1 MQRSRQFSLNSYQN
15 ISDYFCLIMQISLKY
30 LFGEPECKNGPAA
43 KMFCG
48 LDISKPEL
56 DQNGTI
62 PEQNWTRTELDQ
74 NGTIPEQN
82 WTRTELHQN
91 GTKAERYQN
100 SIVSERIYIRKGKQK
115 KEKEKERKGKE
126 ETAWERTSLLRVI
139 LRAPKLH
146 TRFWTNLRRK
156 NASPS

>member
-56 DQNGTI
+56 DQNGT
-62 PEQNWTRTELDQ
+62 
-74 NGTIPEQN
+74 
-82 WTRTELHQN
+82 
-91 GTKAERYQN
+91 KAERYQN
-100 SIVSERIYIRKGKQK
+100 GSVAEQN
-115 KEKEKERKGKE
+115 
-126 ETAWERTSLLRVI
+126 
-139 LRAPKLH
+139 H
-146 TRFWTNLRRK
+146 TRTV
-156 NASPS
+156 P

>member
-1 MQRSRQFSLNSYQN
+1 
-15 ISDYFCLIMQISLKY
+15 MQISLKY

-56 DQNGTI
+56 DQNG
-62 PEQNWTRTELDQ
+62 TRTELDQ

-100 SIVSERIYIRKGKQK
+100 SIVSERIYIRKREA
-115 KEKEKERKGKE
+115 KERKRKGKE
-126 ETAWERTSLLRVI
+126 RKRPHGNGRHCRV
-139 LRAPKLH
+139 
-146 TRFWTNLRRK
+146 
-156 NASPS
+156 